1 MKKKWNLLLCVIITL
16 YFIVCQVLFVANAPM
31 RVDALAS
38 HSESAFNTFI
48 EPFEYSLR
56 AKFYTT
62 YYSSSKERKHNIR
75 LASSAIN
82 DHFLESGEEF
92 SFNDVVG
99 ERTEKNGYKNA
110 KIISFGK
117 FVDGVGGGVCQV
129 STTLYNAVLLAGL
142 TVTESHPH
150 SLAVSYV
157 SPSFDAMVSYNLA
170 DLKFVNNTH
179 FPIIIKSE
187 ANDYMLTI
195 SIYGQKMEE
204 RYARQSTVTGEL
216 PAPPEETV
224 FDEENLY
231 PELKE
236 GEQKIVSYSKKGLTS
251 EGSLIKIVNGKAVSI
266 KKIRKDVYRGAKGL
280 IVIKPSEEKI
290 NNSLKTNKE

>member
-1 MKKKWNLLLCVIITL
+1 MKCKVNIMLFVIISL
-16 YFIVCQVLFVANAPM
+16 VLSSRQAFLISLTAIGGRNIEHPAYANYSP
-31 RVDALAS
+31 L
-38 HSESAFNTFI
+38 SA
-48 EPFEYSLR
+48 PFEYSLR

-62 YYSSSKERKHNIR
+62 FYSSTDERKHNIR
-75 LASSAIN
+75 LASSSIN
-82 DHFLESGEEF
+82 DYFLESGEEF
-92 SFNDVVG
+92 SFNTVVG

-110 KIISFGK
+110 KIISYGK

-142 TVTESHPH
+142 TITESHPH

-157 SPSFDAMVSYNLA
+157 APSFDAMVSYNLA
-170 DLKFVNNTH
+170 DLKFINDTP
-179 FPIIIKSE
+179 FPVVIKAE

-195 SIYGQKMEE
+195 SVFGQKMYEH
-204 RYARQSTVTGEL
+204 YARQSTVTGEL

-280 IVIKPSEEKI
+280 IVMKKPANDI
-290 NNSLKTNKE
+290 TYQTVFGID